1 MFLSYPVG
9 EDIGNRNLHPNGW
22 DAGKAARSNIALAPS
37 DDQQLCERDMGSS
50 SFGFSTAAWSAI
62 GEPANIGTVHGVGD
76 DVRGIARG

>member
-1 MFLSYPVG
+1 MRCFGLTDAIGGSIAALS
-9 EDIGNRNLHPNGW
+9 I
-22 DAGKAARSNIALAPS
+22 DASAPF
-37 DDQQLCERDMGSS
+37 DDQQSFERLMGSS